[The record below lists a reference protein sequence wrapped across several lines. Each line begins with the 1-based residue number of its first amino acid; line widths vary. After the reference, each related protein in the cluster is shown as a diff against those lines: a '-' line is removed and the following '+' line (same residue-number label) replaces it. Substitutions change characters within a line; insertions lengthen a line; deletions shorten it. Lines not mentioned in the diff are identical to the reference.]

1 MQPIITTIEEK
12 KLIGLSI
19 ILSLT
24 ENHTAKLW
32 KTFMPRRKEIE
43 HTIGTN
49 LFSLQVYPSHY
60 FEKFDAARK
69 FRKWA
74 LTEVTSL
81 DSIPEDMEAFHL
93 PAGAYACFH
102 YIGNSNDASVFE
114 KIFRE
119 WLPASDYVLDDRPHF
134 EILGERYKQGDPNSE
149 ETIWIPIKKKE

>member
-1 MQPIITTIEEK
+1 MKPVLQNILSARNSHPRDANIQFFEEGHK
-12 KLIGLSI
+12 YI
-19 ILSLT
+19 ILT
-24 ENHTAKLW
+24 EPNVKYTSVTTWNH
-32 KTFMPRRKEIE
+32 
-43 HTIGTN
+43 
-49 LFSLQVYPSHY
+49 SH

-81 DSIPEDMEAFHL
+81 DSIPEGMEAFHL

-119 WLPASDYVLDDRPHF
+119 WLPASEYVLDDRPHF
-134 EILGERYKQGDPNSE
+134 EILGDRYKQGDPNSE